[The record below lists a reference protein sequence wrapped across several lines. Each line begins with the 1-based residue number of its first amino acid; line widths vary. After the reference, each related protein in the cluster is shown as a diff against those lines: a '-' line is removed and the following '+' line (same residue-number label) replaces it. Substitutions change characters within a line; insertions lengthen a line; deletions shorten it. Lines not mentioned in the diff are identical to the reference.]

1 MSIQGKSCRAFL
13 EFPTGEVPDFVRRT
27 ALRLSRLQK
36 DRQVTVILTWPAV
49 AGTDCYDFAEVD
61 PYVAKL
67 RKIFM
72 DAGIAVVGDPRSSRF
87 PEEHI
92 LDTYYHI
99 DIAAA
104 YARTRRLV
112 EDIRAAGL
120 LSADQE
126 KISPPLAEGSAAL
139 IETAFIK
146 EEARIAQNNSTLLSP
161 LSTGAY
167 AVGTQEFENFF
178 QFSPRGWHAFENW
191 GVWSRDDNSEIAL
204 RPRPD
209 KTCEVNLD
217 RLYFS
222 QARPS
227 LISLDG
233 KFVKIDDDGPIS
245 IAPGDRPITIGL
257 QHRDVH
263 SPSELGGSDDRRRL
277 AFGLKGITVSCE

>member
-1 MSIQGKSCRAFL
+1 
-13 EFPTGEVPDFVRRT
+13 
-27 ALRLSRLQK
+27 
-36 DRQVTVILTWPAV
+36 
-49 AGTDCYDFAEVD
+49 
-61 PYVAKL
+61 
-67 RKIFM
+67 M
-72 DAGIAVVGDPRSSRF
+72 DAEIAVIGDPKSSF
-87 PEEHI
+87 FSEEHI
-92 LDTYYHI
+92 LDTYYHV

-104 YARTRRLV
+104 YVRTRRLI
-112 EDIRAAGL
+112 EDIKAAGL
-120 LSADQE
+120 LSADEEQ
-126 KISPPLAEGSAAL
+126 ISPPLAEGSAAL
-139 IETAFIK
+139 IETALIK

-178 QFSPRGWHAFENW
+178 QLSPRGWHAFENW
-191 GVWSRDDNSEIAL
+191 GVWSRDDSSEIAL

-209 KTCEVNLD
+209 KNCKVNLD

-263 SPSELGGSDDRRRL
+263 SPSELGSSDDRPPPRFRPE
-277 AFGLKGITVSCE
+277 GITVSCE